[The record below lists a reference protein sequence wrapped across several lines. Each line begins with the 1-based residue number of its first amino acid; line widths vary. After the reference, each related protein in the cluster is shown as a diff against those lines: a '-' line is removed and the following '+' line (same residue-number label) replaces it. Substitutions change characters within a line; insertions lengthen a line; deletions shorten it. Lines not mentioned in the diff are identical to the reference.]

1 MNASRGLAIALV
13 VTLCAP
19 PKASAQDPSEH
30 WREIHT
36 IHFRVVFTPPLEDQA
51 RRAAVSAERAY
62 AALAREL
69 VPPRGTIDIV
79 LSDNVDFTNGSA
91 TPFPTNRI
99 LLYAHPP
106 IDVQTLRFYGDWNA
120 LVIQHELTHIFHL
133 DRARG
138 WWRVAQHIFGRN
150 PLFMPNLYTPAW
162 LTEGLAVYYESRL
175 TGFGR
180 LAGTAHTTIADAAA
194 RDSVLPRLDE
204 VNLTSPVWPQGEG
217 AYAYGSLLFE
227 YLSRTRG
234 AATIP
239 AFIERASG
247 QPIPFF
253 LNHAANH
260 AFGITFEH
268 AWAEFRDSVTRS
280 ISTSPPS
287 SPRLSFRPLTREGY
301 EALFPRWRDSS
312 TVLYGGDTQKDV
324 PGLYSVSL
332 TGVERRLD
340 RRNGAADNEPV
351 AEHMVVYDQ
360 SDYTS
365 PYQFRSDLYRSDHG
379 HDHRLTHGARLS
391 FPDVRS
397 TDSTI
402 VAMQGV
408 PAATQLVLVSADG
421 RRITPLTRGT
431 PDTQWAEPRWSPDGH
446 EIVAV
451 RWTRGGYS
459 EIVVLDPTGS
469 VRQIV
474 TRSQSVESSPTW
486 TPDGH
491 HILFTSD
498 RTGHTEIY
506 SANLAD
512 STLTRLGGSGA
523 AIYYPA
529 VSPEGRMLA
538 VSAYRG
544 DGYHI
549 AVAPYDTTEG
559 VPVTRDSIRDSVLVP
574 PIARDTSP
582 ARAFRPWSGLIPRY
596 WTPVIGQTDLGDLEL
611 GAFTSAYD
619 VVGRHSYSA
628 QLLVDPTRIGEPEGA
643 FGYVYSGFGNPVLDA
658 GLTAYWTHQYL
669 VNSRGVTVAT
679 LVHSTIAPTI
689 GATLLRPRVRTNLTW
704 TVGAELQFRDY
715 HTDPSPILAQLPRV
729 YQTAPRYPSLFS
741 TVSWTNAKYPGLAIS
756 PEDGLAISITGQQQ
770 WQWQHGAA
778 TTRSVAGV
786 LSGYE
791 GIALPGFA
799 HHVLA
804 ARIAAGW
811 EDANATSE
819 FGAGGR
825 SGLAIGVVPGIGI
838 GDQPRVFYVRG
849 YDPNSE
855 EGTRAVVGS
864 VEYRLPLFVPA
875 RGFHLFPVFLGR
887 TSLTVF
893 GDAGEAWCPSSPLPA
908 ACSPGHAQR
917 RLLASVGGELNFD
930 ATLQY
935 DVPYRFRLGLAAP
948 VANRQRYG
956 AAVLDPYFSLGLS
969 F

>member
-1 MNASRGLAIALV
+1 MNKIALV
-13 VTLCAP
+13 AVLCLATT
-19 PKASAQDPSEH
+19 ARAQDPSDH

-36 IHFRVVFTPPLEDQA
+36 VHFRIVFTPPLEEQA
-51 RRAAVSAERAY
+51 RRAGVNAERAY

-69 VPPRGTIDIV
+69 VPPRGTIDI
-79 LSDNVDFTNGSA
+79 LLTDNVDFTNGSA
-91 TPFPTNRI
+91 TPFPSNRI

-106 IDVQTLRFYGDWNA
+106 IDIQTLRFYGDWNA

-138 WWRVAQHIFGRN
+138 WWRVAQHVFGRN
-150 PLFMPNLYTPAW
+150 PLFFPNLYTPAW

-217 AYAYGSLLFE
+217 AYAYGSLLFQ

-234 AATIP
+234 PATIP
-239 AFIERASG
+239 RFIEQSSG

-253 LNHAANH
+253 LNHAAQH
-260 AFGITFEH
+260 AFGVTFEH
-268 AWAEFRDSVTRS
+268 AWGEYRDSLTHALAAAPD
-280 ISTSPPS
+280 TGPH
-287 SPRLSFRPLTREGY
+287 LSLRPLTHEGY
-301 EALFPRWRDSS
+301 EALYPRWRDSS
-312 TVLYGGDTQKDV
+312 TLVYGGDTQKDV
-324 PGLYSVSL
+324 PGLYAVSL

-340 RRNGAADNEPV
+340 RRNDAAENQPV

-360 SDYTS
+360 QDYTS
-365 PYQFRSDLYRSDHG
+365 PYDFRSDLYRSDHG
-379 HDHRLTHGARLS
+379 HDHRLTHRARLS

-397 TDSTI
+397 SDSTI
-402 VAMQGV
+402 VAMQAI
-408 PAATQLVLVSADG
+408 PASTRLVLVTSDG

-431 PDTQWAEPRWSPDGH
+431 PDTQWTEPRWSPDGRQ
-446 EIVAV
+446 IAAV
-451 RWTRGGYS
+451 RWVRGGYT
-459 EIVVLDPTGS
+459 EIVLLDTSGS
-469 VRQIV
+469 V
-474 TRSQSVESSPTW
+474 TRSLTRTRSVESSPTW
-486 TPDGH
+486 TPDGRR
-491 HILFTSD
+491 ILFTSD
-498 RTGHTEIY
+498 RTGRTELY
-506 SANLAD
+506 AANLAD

-523 AIYYPA
+523 AVYYPS

-549 AVAPYDTTEG
+549 AVMPFDTTAG
-559 VPVTRDSIRDSVLVP
+559 VPVTADTTTDTVTVP

-582 ARAFRPWSGLIPRY
+582 AHGFHPWSGLIPRY
-596 WTPVIGQTDLGDLEL
+596 WTPIVSQTDLGDLEI

-619 VVGRHSYSA
+619 IVGQHSYSA

-643 FGYVYSGFGNPVLDA
+643 FGYVYSGFGDPILDV
-658 GLTAYWTHQYL
+658 GVTGYWTHQDL

-679 LVHSTIAPTI
+679 LVHSTIAPSL
-689 GATLLRPRVRTNLTW
+689 GVTLLRPRVRTNLSW
-704 TVGAELQFRDY
+704 TVGAEVQFRDY
-715 HTDPSPILAQLPRV
+715 HTDPSSILSQLPRV
-729 YQTAPRYPSLFS
+729 YGTRPRYPSLFS
-741 TVSWTNAKYPGLAIS
+741 TLSWTNTKYPGLAIS
-756 PEDGLAISITGQQQ
+756 PEDGIAVAVTGQQQ
-770 WQWQHGAA
+770 WQWQSGPA
-778 TTRSVAGV
+778 TTRSVVGV
-786 LSGYE
+786 VSGYQAF
-791 GIALPGFA
+791 ALPGFA

-811 EDANATSE
+811 EDVNATSE

-825 SGLAIGVVPGIGI
+825 SGLGLGVAPGLGI

-855 EGTRAVVGS
+855 EGTRVAVGS

-908 ACSPGHAQR
+908 ACSPGDAQR
-917 RLLASVGGELNFD
+917 HLLASVGGELNFD

-935 DVPYRFRLGLAAP
+935 DIPYRFRLGLAAP
-948 VANRQRYG
+948 IANRERYG
-956 AAVLDPYFSLGLS
+956 APVLDPYVSLGLS

>member
-1 MNASRGLAIALV
+1 MRKLALV
-13 VTLCAP
+13 VMLG
-19 PKASAQDPSEH
+19 ASWTARAQDPSQH

-36 IHFRVVFTPPLEDQA
+36 AHFRVVFTPPLEDQA
-51 RRAAVSAERAY
+51 RRAAVNAERAY

-79 LSDNVDFTNGSA
+79 LADNVDFTNGSA

-133 DRARG
+133 DRVRG
-138 WWRVAQHIFGRN
+138 WWRGAQYIFGRN
-150 PLFMPNLYTPAW
+150 PLFFPNLYTPAW
-162 LTEGLAVYYESRL
+162 LTEGLAVYYESRM

-194 RDSVLPRLDE
+194 LDSVLPRLDE
-204 VNLTSPVWPQGEG
+204 VNLTTPVWPQGEG

-227 YLSRTRG
+227 YLSQTRG
-234 AATIP
+234 PATIP
-239 AFIERASG
+239 KFIEQSSG

-253 LNHAANH
+253 LNHAAKH

-268 AWAEFRDSVTRS
+268 AWAEYRDSLTR
-280 ISTSPPS
+280 TVAASPLTGPS
-287 SPRLSFRPLTREGY
+287 LALRPLTHEGY
-301 EALFPRWRDSS
+301 EALYPRWRDSS
-312 TVLYGGDTQKDV
+312 TVVYGGDTQKDM
-324 PGLYSVSL
+324 PGLYAVSL

-340 RRNGAADNEPV
+340 RRNDAAENEPV
-351 AEHMVVYDQ
+351 AQTTVVYDQ
-360 SDYTS
+360 LDYTS
-365 PYQFRSDLYRSDHG
+365 PYDFRSDLYRSDHG
-379 HDHRLTHGARLS
+379 NDRRLTHGARLS

-402 VAMQGV
+402 VAMQSI

-431 PDTQWAEPRWSPDGH
+431 PDTQWTEPRWSPDGRA
-446 EIVAV
+446 IVAV
-451 RWTRGGYS
+451 RWTRGGFS
-459 EIVVLDPTGS
+459 EIVVLDTTGS
-469 VRQIV
+469 VQRV
-474 TRSQSVESSPTW
+474 LTRSQSVESSPTW

-491 HILFTSD
+491 RILFTSD
-498 RTGHTEIY
+498 RTGRTEVY
-506 SANLAD
+506 AANLSD
-512 STLTRLGGSGA
+512 GSLTRLGGSGA
-523 AIYYPA
+523 AVYYPA
-529 VSPEGRMLA
+529 VSPEGRMVAL
-538 VSAYRG
+538 SSYRG

-549 AVAPYDTTEG
+549 AVAPYDTTAG
-559 VPVTRDSIRDSVLVP
+559 VPVTRDRVADSVTVP

-582 ARAFRPWSGLIPRY
+582 ARRFRPWSGLVPRY
-596 WTPVIGQTDLGDLEL
+596 WTPIIGQTDLGDLEI
-611 GAFTSAYD
+611 GAFTSAFD
-619 VVGRHSYSA
+619 VVGQHSYSA

-643 FGYVYSGFGNPVLDA
+643 FGYAYSGFGNPTLDV
-658 GLTAYWTHQYL
+658 GLSAYWTHQYL
-669 VNSRGVTVAT
+669 VNAKGITVAT
-679 LVHSTIAPTI
+679 LVHSTLAPSL
-689 GATLLRPRVRTNLTW
+689 GVTLFRPRVRTNFSW
-704 TVGAELQFRDY
+704 TVGTELQFRDY
-715 HTDPSPILAQLPRV
+715 HTDPPSILAELPRV
-729 YQTAPRYPSLFS
+729 YGTAPRYPSLF
-741 TVSWTNAKYPGLAIS
+741 TTLSWTNVKYPGLAIS
-756 PEDGLAISITGQQQ
+756 PEDGIAASVTGQQQ
-770 WQWQHGAA
+770 WQWQNGAA
-778 TTRSVAGV
+778 TTRSVVGV
-786 LSGYE
+786 VSGYE
-791 GIALPGFA
+791 AFALPGFA

-811 EDANATSE
+811 EDVNATSE

-825 SGLAIGVVPGIGI
+825 SGLAFGVAPGLGL

-855 EGTRAVVGS
+855 EGTRALVGS

-887 TSLTVF
+887 TSLTIF

-908 ACSPGHAQR
+908 ACSPGDAQR
-917 RLLASVGGELNFD
+917 HLLESVGGELNFD

-935 DVPYRFRLGLAAP
+935 DIPYRLRLGLAAP
-948 VANRQRYG
+948 IANRARYG
-956 AAVLDPYFSLGLS
+956 ASVLDPYISLGLS